1 MAFYKSKGFK
11 YVKNLIIGI
20 GAAVVLVGALFKI
33 MGWNGAN
40 EMLIVGLLTEAF
52 LFLMLGLLP
61 PEPTYYWEKMYP
73 GLDEAGDFDPRIS
86 PAGNQ
91 GNGLSASLDKVLT
104 SAKLDDDGIR
114 RLGDNFA
121 KFNTSVSGMADVTN
135 SLAAT
140 NDYATK
146 TSAASQALAKMTD
159 AYNKATT
166 SVTDLNSANEGT
178 KKYHEQVQLVTKNLA
193 ALNAIYELE
202 LNESNSHL
210 KAMNKFYGSM
220 NTAMQSLSDS
230 IEDTKVYREQMGA
243 LRKNLTAM
251 NQVYGSML
259 TAMANPFGDKK

>member
-11 YVKNLIIGI
+11 YVKNLIIGV

-40 EMLIVGLLTEAF
+40 QMLTVGLLVEAG
-52 LFLMLGLLP
+52 LFLMLGILP
-61 PEPTYYWEKMYP
+61 PETTYYWEKVYP
-73 GLDEAGDFDPRIS
+73 GLDEAGEFDPRIGADS
-86 PAGNQ
+86 NKGK
-91 GNGLSASLDKVLT
+91 GLGESLDKML
-104 SAKLDDDGIR
+104 SDSKMDSDSFK

-121 KFNTSVSGMADVTN
+121 KLNTTVTGMADISN

-140 NDYATK
+140 GDYTNK
-146 TSAASQALAKMTD
+146 TQAAASALSKMTE

-166 SVTDLNSANEGT
+166 SVADLNSANEGT
-178 KKYHEQVQLVTKNLA
+178 KKYHEQVQLVTKNLS

-230 IEDTKVYREQMGA
+230 IEDTKMYREQMGS

-259 TAMANPFGDKK
+259 AAMANPFNDKK